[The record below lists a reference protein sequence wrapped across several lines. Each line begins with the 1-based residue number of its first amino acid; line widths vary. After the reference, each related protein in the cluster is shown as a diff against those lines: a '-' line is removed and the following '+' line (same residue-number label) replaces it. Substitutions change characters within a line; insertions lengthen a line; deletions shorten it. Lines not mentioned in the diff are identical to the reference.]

1 MTLTQNLLLMQR
13 DQVTRKPRK
22 KNAVAKEVN
31 KIAVHV
37 DSTENSS
44 QESELMKQINAAD
57 LKQNLLKLLIN
68 L

>member
-1 MTLTQNLLLMQR
+1 MTLTQNLSLMQR

-22 KNAVAKEVN
+22 NSVSKEVN

-37 DSTENSS
+37 DSTESSS